1 MFFFIPHHKASP
13 TSPTFVQSCS
23 LYLLCTEF
31 SDSWTQRPQPR
42 WFTAMVIDVF
52 LLFSLYLISGFVDL
66 DSLCLTY
73 GFRDLDLVVKIWCSL
88 HMLLLDFNFKCIWF
102 LWLWN
107 LNGYGGFDLRFPWT
121 CCLCC
126 YGCKAWFGV
135 CFNMSV
141 MMLYTLWWLW
151 WWSWQW
157 LLYVLYWL
165 WWWSWQWLLW

>member
-42 WFTAMVIDVF
+42 WFTAMVIDIF

-88 HMLLLDFNFKCIWF
+88 HMLLLDLISNVFGFCDYEIWMGMVDLIWDF
-102 LWLWN
+102 LGLVVCVAMGVRHGLGFASTCLLWCYTPCG
-107 LNGYGGFDLRFPWT
+107 GYGGDCGNG
-121 CCLCC
+121 CCMSCI
-126 YGCKAWFGV
+126 GCGGGRG
-135 CFNMSV
+135 NG
-141 MMLYTLWWLW
+141 
-151 WWSWQW
+151 
-157 LLYVLYWL
+157 
-165 WWWSWQWLLW
+165 